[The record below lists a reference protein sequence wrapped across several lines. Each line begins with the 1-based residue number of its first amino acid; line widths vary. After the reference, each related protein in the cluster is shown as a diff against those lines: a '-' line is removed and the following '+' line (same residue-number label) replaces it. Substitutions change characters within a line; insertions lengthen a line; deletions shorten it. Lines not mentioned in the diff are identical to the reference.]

1 MTRARGCLPAYYSP
15 AMEAARPRRR
25 RRRPR
30 RGTVE
35 RPLNTRLVRV
45 GAVVVAPALLALLF
59 SFSTTGT
66 LPRPAL
72 EPLFSAS
79 SAAELAARLST
90 EYPARVPG
98 TDGAERAA
106 RWYGETIS
114 ALGLPTEEEVWTEDL
129 PDLGGIEL
137 RNVVTVVAGRSDQT
151 IVLVAHR
158 DNAGADRSLGDNASG
173 TAALIELARGYA
185 PQEIAPAP
193 LPQRTLVFVSTDAGA
208 SGGAGAVRFAEES
221 PYAAKALAVIVLD
234 GLGGR
239 GRPRIAIAGGRPNSP
254 ARALVST
261 AAARVTEQTGVTP
274 SLPSVLTQLVDLG
287 IPYAAGEQGPFLARG
302 IAAVA
307 ITTGEPRD
315 PDVPAEDS
323 DAPLDVQKLGRL
335 GRATDALVGSID
347 ASVGA
352 AFRTPDSLFLAD
364 RAASGWAVRLTL
376 LVAVVPFALGVLDL
390 LVRSRRRRFPL
401 APALRG
407 LRVRVGFWLYG
418 GLLLWIGALT
428 AVFPTGAPLPL
439 PPYSSSVADWPI
451 AGLGVLCIAFAGGW
465 LASRRRLVPTT
476 RPTQEE
482 RLSGYAVALAEL
494 GLVAVALA
502 LVKPYALVFVLPSL
516 YAWLWLPLHSRFSA
530 RASLYALG
538 LSGPVVGLEV
548 LAHELRVGVFDAALY
563 AAGLATVGYVSLGS
577 VLLTLA
583 WAAAAAQLAALA
595 FGRYAPY
602 AGGAE
607 PPPPGIFRMSV
618 TRIAHGV
625 RGR

>member
-1 MTRARGCLPAYYSP
+1 
-15 AMEAARPRRR
+15 
-25 RRRPR
+25 
-30 RGTVE
+30 
-35 RPLNTRLVRV
+35 VRV

-79 SAAELAARLST
+79 SAAELAVRLST

-98 TDGAERAA
+98 TDGDEGAA

-114 ALGLPTEEEVWTEDL
+114 ALGLPTVQDVWTEEL
-129 PDLGGIEL
+129 PDLGDVEL
-137 RNVVTVVAGRSDQT
+137 RNVVTVVSGRSDET

-158 DNAGADRSLGDNASG
+158 DNAGADRPLGDNASG

-208 SGGAGAVRFAEES
+208 YGGAGAVRFAEES

-261 AAARVTEQTGVTP
+261 AAARVTEQVGVTP
-274 SLPSVLTQLVDLG
+274 ALPSVPTQLVDLG
-287 IPYAAGEQGPFLARG
+287 IPYAAGEQGPFLARR

-307 ITTGEPRD
+307 ITTEERRD
-315 PDVPAEDS
+315 PDVPAGDS
-323 DAPLDVQKLGRL
+323 DAAIDVRKLGRL

-352 AFRTPDSLFLAD
+352 AFRTPDSLFIAD

-376 LVAVVPFALGVLDL
+376 IVAVVPFALGVLDL
-390 LVRSRRRRFPL
+390 LVRSRRRGFPL

-418 GLLLWIGALT
+418 GFLLWIGALT
-428 AVFPTGAPLPL
+428 GVFPTGASLPLPL
-439 PPYSSSVADWPI
+439 YSSSVADWPI

-465 LASRRRLVPTT
+465 LTSRRQLIPAT

-482 RLSGYAVALAEL
+482 RLAGYSVALTGL

-530 RASLYALG
+530 RASLYVLG
-538 LSGPVVGLEV
+538 LAGPVGGLEV
-548 LAHELRVGVFDAALY
+548 LAHELRIGVFDAALY

-602 AGGAE
+602 AGGVE
-607 PPPPGIFRMSV
+607 PPPPGIFRISV
-618 TRIAHGV
+618 ARIAHGV
-625 RGR
+625 RRR